1 MKFRNAWLPLFAV
14 ALAVPG
20 AVRAQEDDDCPCPG
34 MIGVVFQSTGED
46 GDGVRIIDVRRGSP
60 ADSAG
65 VHEGDVV
72 IRINGRDAEDAFD
85 DLPEELKAGDRVR
98 LRLRRGDDER
108 DVEIVAARRPGR
120 AETRFGIVRRGDG
133 PMVFVGPDSLPLQAL
148 TMRIDSL
155 QTRLLQL
162 DTGEIR
168 FHMDSLITLFSDSA
182 NVFIRRMPG
191 MEFRIVGPEMER
203 LEGALERLDTEAF
216 RLESDAFDLETQV
229 FELEGMER
237 PFFMELGRRSAA
249 DAELAEMNEGLRR
262 YFDNVQGG
270 ALVIDV
276 SPNTPAAR
284 AGLEA
289 GDVIVRAGGRDVSG
303 PEDVRR
309 AMMGEEDGSV
319 PIEVVR
325 QGRRRE
331 LTLQWEP
338 RERII
343 REMVPSRV
351 RVHEQRR
358 PERTRTP
365 EPTRA
370 PARPRN

>member
-1 MKFRNAWLPLFAV
+1 MKFRNAWLPLIAV

-20 AVRAQEDDDCPCPG
+20 AVRAQEDEQDRPG
-34 MIGVVFQSTGED
+34 MIGVSFS
-46 GDGVRIIDVRRGSP
+46 VRTTQTDREPEPKSVVLIGHVRRGSP
-60 ADSAG
+60 AEAAG
-65 VHEGDVV
+65 VDEGDVV
-72 IRINGRDAEDAFD
+72 VRINGRPAIESFR
-85 DLPEELKAGDRVR
+85 ELGLREGETVQ

-108 DVEIVAARRPGR
+108 DVSIVAAARP
-120 AETRFGIVRRGDG
+120 ASETRFGIVRRGDG
-133 PMVFVGPDSLPLQAL
+133 PMVFVGPDSMPLQAL

-162 DTGEIR
+162 NPGEIR
-168 FHMDSLITLFSDSA
+168 LQMDSLVTLFSDSA
-182 NVFIRRMPG
+182 NVFIHRMPSV
-191 MEFRIVGPEMER
+191 EFRIQGNDLDGQRFM
-203 LEGALERLDTEAF
+203 LERGAIDLQDEAA
-216 RLESDAFDLETQV
+216 RLA
-229 FELEGMER
+229 ER

-249 DAELAEMNEGLRR
+249 GAELAEMNEGLRR

-289 GDVIVRAGGRDVSG
+289 GDVIVRAGGREVND

-309 AMMGEEDGSV
+309 ALMGEEDGSV
-319 PIEVVR
+319 PLEVVR

-331 LTLQWEP
+331 LTLQWEA
-338 RERII
+338 RERIRGI
-343 REMVPSRV
+343 APTRV

-358 PERTRTP
+358 PEGTRTP